1 MQKPAALFLFI
12 VITTAA
18 CAASGKQR
26 PPGDQARGPGSV
38 DQPQLLLAHA
48 RDTQAK
54 KGCKAALAAYRV
66 TASFGD
72 GYDIAQYELGACL
85 LTIEADSKV
94 EAALYAQEASF
105 WLTRAAWA
113 GNARAQL
120 KLATALSGAPAA
132 GNETLS
138 SAPADAMKWA
148 LVFEKNS
155 ARALYNMKSVS
166 PPVMNHLNAALN
178 PETLAA
184 AQAFADGFKPITMA
198 AFAAP
203 RRKNAASGFQQR
215 QQSEGRQRKRRR

>member
-1 MQKPAALFLFI
+1 MQKTIVLFLVI
-12 VITTAA
+12 VFTTAA

-26 PPGDQARGPGSV
+26 APGDQAHSPGSV

-85 LTIEADSKV
+85 LTIEAENKV
-94 EAALYAQEASF
+94 EAVLFAQEASF

-120 KLATALSGAPAA
+120 KLAMALSGAPAA
-132 GNETLS
+132 GGDTLS
-138 SAPADAMKWA
+138 PAPADAMKWA
-148 LVFEKNS
+148 LVFEQNS
-155 ARALYNMKSVS
+155 ARALYNMKPVS
-166 PPVMNHLNAALN
+166 PTVMDHLNAALN
-178 PETLAA
+178 PETMAA

-203 RRKNAASGFQQR
+203 RRKNTETGFQQPQR
-215 QQSEGRQRKRRR
+215 PEGRQRRRR